1 MTLPPLFKLQSVWKL
16 SSILHLPR
24 RGLHSDT
31 EKRSLS
37 WPWGAHYLVT
47 NENETFAL
55 RGTSQAP
62 SRACCSAHSKE
73 CTHPLIDWQEAGWEL
88 SLALNGLKYACTT
101 FFFFPSFAVRPN
113 DILTPDDLS
122 SPFRAFSSGINW
134 LLPCLMPLMDNH
146 FIFLD
151 YPIYMAIAPNQNEYG
166 KHNARAI
173 LASVVL

>member
-73 CTHPLIDWQEAGWEL
+73 CTHPLIDWREAGWEL
-88 SLALNGLKYACTT
+88 TLALNGLKYACTT
-101 FFFFPSFAVRPN
+101 FFFSSFAVRPN
-113 DILTPDDLS
+113 DIPTRDDLS